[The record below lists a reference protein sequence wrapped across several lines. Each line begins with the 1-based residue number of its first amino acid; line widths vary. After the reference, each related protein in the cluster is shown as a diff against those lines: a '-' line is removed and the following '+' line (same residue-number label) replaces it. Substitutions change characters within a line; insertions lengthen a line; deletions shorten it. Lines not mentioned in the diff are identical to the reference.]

1 MARHAWRACAVLAVA
16 RAELSTGCGVAS
28 TDWLEYVGMESLPLS
43 LNGHN
48 HILTLPRNYDA
59 STPVPL
65 VLYLHGWGGDAS
77 EAEAFAS
84 EARTQGVATAA
95 LEGGGPDGWKS
106 WNAAGSSSSPGIRGA
121 TCQIGSSDYCPA
133 HYAETCEACGDGCW
147 WTTYEDST
155 QVLLNALD
163 AVKKMLCAD
172 LGQVWV
178 VGCSNGGMM
187 VYEALAD
194 ARTAGVFAGGVSI
207 VGAPHPGFLRMS
219 SAPAHLLGIWGLDDA
234 MIPYAANTNR
244 SGVAFAPDGDAGG
257 WYYTAARNITQ
268 AWSAHHGGPLEPVP
282 SDDGSGDV
290 SCQTF
295 VGASVETVE
304 CVVPDGHVCG
314 RADRFRVHSGTTDRL
329 EQ

>member
-1 MARHAWRACAVLAVA
+1 
-16 RAELSTGCGVAS
+16 
-28 TDWLEYVGMESLPLS
+28 
-43 LNGHN
+43 
-48 HILTLPRNYDA
+48 
-59 STPVPL
+59 
-65 VLYLHGWGGDAS
+65 
-77 EAEAFAS
+77 
-84 EARTQGVATAA
+84 
-95 LEGGGPDGWKS
+95 
-106 WNAAGSSSSPGIRGA
+106 
-121 TCQIGSSDYCPA
+121 
-133 HYAETCEACGDGCW
+133 
-147 WTTYEDST
+147 
-155 QVLLNALD
+155 
-163 AVKKMLCAD
+163 MLCAD

-207 VGAPHPGFLRMS
+207 VGAPHPGFLRMP

-244 SGVAFAPDGDAGG
+244 SGVAFAPGGDAGG